1 MEKKPTK
8 YYSTKQEKA
17 IADYLGWSAVPASG
31 ARLFDKGDVK
41 SADWLAE
48 CKTHTEPKDKIVIKK
63 EVWTKL
69 SFEAKSLIRS
79 PILCIDNG
87 TQRINNTWVVIP
99 KRMYSGNGEF
109 TNIACIES
117 DKSFSFSHARAQSVF
132 TINNIYELSI
142 NNESLLLMKI
152 EHFKAAF
159 YGGDN

>member
-8 YYSTKQEKA
+8 FYSTKQEKA

-31 ARLFDKGDVK
+31 ARMFDKGDVK
-41 SADWLAE
+41 SSDWLAE

-63 EVWTKL
+63 EVWIKL
-69 SFEAKSLIRS
+69 SYEAMSLMRS

-99 KRMYSGNGEF
+99 KRLYHGNGEYV
-109 TNIACIES
+109 NIDCIES
-117 DKSFSFSHARAQSVF
+117 DKSFSFSHARALSVF

-142 NNESLLLMKI
+142 KNESLLLMKI
-152 EHFKAAF
+152 EHFKNTF
-159 YGGDN
+159 YGGDS

>member
-1 MEKKPTK
+1 M
-8 YYSTKQEKA
+8 
-17 IADYLGWSAVPASG
+17 
-31 ARLFDKGDVK
+31 
-41 SADWLAE
+41 
-48 CKTHTEPKDKIVIKK
+48 
-63 EVWTKL
+63 
-69 SFEAKSLIRS
+69 RS

-109 TNIACIES
+109 TGITCIES

-142 NNESLLLMKI
+142 NNEALLLMKI